1 MGLARDPAA
10 VSAGVD
16 GQVLKGGGRLVAYAN
31 FVKIAHTVFALPFAV
46 IGMTLA
52 LKTNPLDWRKIGL
65 AVVAFGAARF
75 AAMGF
80 NRIVDL
86 RFDAS
91 NPRTAMRELP
101 AGRMSLKEAWS
112 LVAGMTLLFL
122 ACCSLL
128 NPLCLALAPVAL
140 LWFTTYS
147 YAKRFTSLCHLWLG
161 VALAIAPAGGYLAI
175 SGAWSTPWWMLPLFG
190 LAVASWAAGF
200 DIVYSLQDEDFDRA
214 NGLESLTV
222 WLGARRAILVARL
235 LHVLAVVSLAALAV
249 AAQLGWPYWLAVAVA
264 AGLLVH
270 EHRLVRVG
278 DYSKLDAAFFTMNG
292 VISGVVMLGAVADA
306 LR

>member
-1 MGLARDPAA
+1 
-10 VSAGVD
+10 VSVGVD
-16 GQVLKGGGRLVAYAN
+16 GQVLKPGGRLAAYAN

-46 IGMTLA
+46 VGMTLA
-52 LKTNPLDWRKIGL
+52 LRTSPLDWRKVVL

-86 RFDAS
+86 RYDAR

-101 AGRMSLKEAWS
+101 AGRMSLKEAWA
-112 LVAGMTLLFL
+112 LVSGMTLLFL
-122 ACCSLL
+122 AACSLL

-140 LWFTTYS
+140 VWFTSYS
-147 YAKRFTSLCHLWLG
+147 FAKRFTPLCHLWLG
-161 VALAIAPAGGYLAI
+161 LAMAIAPAGGYLAI

-190 LAVASWAAGF
+190 LAVASWGAGF
-200 DIVYSLQDEDFDRA
+200 DVIYSLQDEDFDRA
-214 NGLESLTV
+214 NGLRSLTV
-222 WLGARRAILVARL
+222 SLGAARAILVARL
-235 LHVLAVVSLAALAV
+235 LHVVALAALTGLGV
-249 AAQLGWPYWLAVAVA
+249 VAQLGWPYGLAVAVA
-264 AGLLVH
+264 AVLLVY

-278 DYSKLDAAFFTMNG
+278 DYSRLDAAFFTMNG

-306 LR
+306 FR

>member
-1 MGLARDPAA
+1 M
-10 VSAGVD
+10 SAGVD
-16 GQVLKGGGRLVAYAN
+16 GQVLKGGGRLAAYAN

-46 IGMTLA
+46 VGMTLA
-52 LKTNPLDWRKIGL
+52 LRTNPLDWRKVAL
-65 AVVAFGAARF
+65 AVLAFGAARF

-86 RFDAS
+86 RYDAR

-101 AGRMSLKEAWS
+101 AGRMSVKEAWA

-140 LWFTTYS
+140 LWFTSYS
-147 YAKRFTSLCHLWLG
+147 YAKRFTPLCHLWLG
-161 VALAIAPAGGYLAI
+161 LAMAIAPAGGYLAI
-175 SGAWSTPWWMLPLFG
+175 TGAWSTPWYMLPLFG
-190 LAVASWAAGF
+190 LAVASWGAGF
-200 DIVYSLQDEDFDRA
+200 DVVYSLQDEEFDRV
-214 NGLESLTV
+214 NGLKSLTV
-222 WLGARRAILVARL
+222 SLGAGRAILVARL
-235 LHVLAVVSLAALAV
+235 LHVLAVASLAALGVV
-249 AAQLGWPYWLAVAVA
+249 ARLGWPYGLAVALA
-264 AGLLVH
+264 AGLLIY
-270 EHRLVRVG
+270 EHRLVREG
-278 DYSKLDAAFFTMNG
+278 DYSRLDAAFFTMNG